1 MFKRIIGILV
11 FVAVILII
19 VMAVKNRKP
28 AVVELES
35 EDAIMEMMGYDT
47 LQVVGSD
54 TTGFVS
60 DTVSVGMANV
70 EPDSLERGVAEDA
83 EIE

>member
-35 EDAIMEMMGYDT
+35 EDAIMEMMG
-47 LQVVGSD
+47 
-54 TTGFVS
+54 
-60 DTVSVGMANV
+60 
-70 EPDSLERGVAEDA
+70 
-83 EIE
+83 